1 MTSVDEDMVDD
12 CLARDSR
19 LTEWEQEFMRGLHE
33 RLESGCDL
41 TEKQAARLDMIWDR
55 VTT

>member
-1 MTSVDEDMVDD
+1 MTSEDEDMVDD

-19 LTEWEQEFMRGLHE
+19 LTEWEQEFIRSLHE
-33 RLESGCDL
+33 RLDEGREL
-41 TEKQAARLDMIWDR
+41 TEKQAARLDVIWDR